1 MKATLRILIVEDDK
15 YFLLQLKEILAPFGV
30 IESAMAWPEAQPLLK
45 ANIYDLIVT
54 DLHLPDGPQGL
65 LVLDMA
71 RKQNAMRLMLT
82 SSSDEVLI
90 SKAYQLGAQ
99 HVLTKSQVAQNLPS
113 FIRSLLA
120 QKDLQRLSQFF
131 NDRFPT
137 KSPLLQQEIT
147 RLLTSPWQGRSL
159 IITGPTGT
167 GKSVLGKLLAENL
180 MGADA
185 PFIHLNCSEIP
196 DNLLESELFG
206 HEKGSFTGADSKKI
220 GKLKAADGGVLFLDE
235 VGTMS
240 TSMQQKLLKAIEDRT
255 FYPVGSTKAEKSSFT
270 LITATCEDLKLK
282 IQQGLFREDLY
293 FRLSGLQLAL
303 PSLRERSE
311 DIENLVRFF
320 QQQSPRRYVLTPE
333 AMTLLKSHSWPGNI
347 RELRQILLGLA
358 DIGTGVVT
366 DENVR
371 SILNLN
377 LVASENAGLINAEIR
392 SYIRTHGLRSYFQLV
407 EKEIAQ
413 EALILHSGRITS
425 CIKELKISSSAF
437 YRILQEN
444 QLTL

>member
-1 MKATLRILIVEDDK
+1 MKPTLRILIVEDDK

-30 IESAMAWPEAQPLLK
+30 IEAAMAWPEAQPLLK
-45 ANIYDLIVT
+45 DNVYDLIVT

-65 LVLDMA
+65 LVLEMA

-82 SSSDEVLI
+82 SSSDEELI

-99 HVLTKSQVAQNLPS
+99 HVLTKSQVAQNLPA

-120 QKDLQRLSQFF
+120 QKDLQRLNQFF

-137 KSPLLQQEIT
+137 KNSILQQEIT

-180 MGADA
+180 MGTDA

-206 HEKGSFTGADSKKI
+206 HEKGAFTGADSKKI

-240 TSMQQKLLKAIEDRT
+240 PSMQQKLLKAIEERT

-270 LITATCEDLKLK
+270 LITATCEDLQLK
-282 IQQGLFREDLY
+282 IQQGVFREDLY
-293 FRLSGLQLAL
+293 FRLSGLQLTL

-311 DIENLVRFF
+311 DIENLIRFF

-333 AMTLLKSHSWPGNI
+333 AMSLLKMHSWPGNL
-347 RELRQILLGLA
+347 RELRQTLLSLA
-358 DIGTGVVT
+358 DIGAGVVT
-366 DENVR
+366 DQNIKG
-371 SILNLN
+371 ILSVNP
-377 LVASENAGLINAEIR
+377 VASENTGLINTEIR
-392 SYIRTHGLRSYFQLV
+392 AYIKSHGLRAYFQQV

-413 EALILHSGRITS
+413 EALLRHGGRITS

-444 QLTL
+444 QLNQ

>member
-1 MKATLRILIVEDDK
+1 MQPTLRILIVEDDK
-15 YFLLQLKEILAPFGV
+15 YFLLQLKEILSPFGV
-30 IESAMAWPEAQPLLK
+30 IETAMTWPEAQTLLK
-45 ANIYDLIVT
+45 NNVYDLIAT
-54 DLHLPDGPQGL
+54 DLHLPEGPQGL
-65 LVLDMA
+65 LVLEMA

-82 SSSDEVLI
+82 SSSDEELI

-99 HVLTKSQVAQNLPS
+99 HVLTKSQVAQNLPA
-113 FIRSLLA
+113 FIRSLMA
-120 QKDLQRLSQFF
+120 QKDLQRLGQFF

-159 IITGPTGT
+159 LITGPTGT

-206 HEKGSFTGADSKKI
+206 HEKGAFTGADSKKL

-240 TSMQQKLLKAIEDRT
+240 PSMQQKLLKAIEERT
-255 FYPVGSTKAEKSSFT
+255 FYPVGSTKAEKSSFS
-270 LITATCEDLKLK
+270 LITATCEDIQIK

-303 PSLRERSE
+303 PALRERSE
-311 DIENLVRFF
+311 DIENLVRYF
-320 QQQSPRRYVLTPE
+320 QQQSARRYVLTPE
-333 AMTLLKSHSWPGNI
+333 ALTLLKVHSWSGNI
-347 RELRQILLGLA
+347 RELRQTLLSLG

-366 DENVR
+366 DKNVKA
-371 SILNLN
+371 ILIINPA
-377 LVASENAGLINAEIR
+377 ASENSGLINAEIR
-392 SYIRTHGLRSYFQLV
+392 SYIKTHGMRSYFQQV

-413 EALILHSGRITS
+413 DALIRHAGRITA

-444 QLTL
+444 QLGQ